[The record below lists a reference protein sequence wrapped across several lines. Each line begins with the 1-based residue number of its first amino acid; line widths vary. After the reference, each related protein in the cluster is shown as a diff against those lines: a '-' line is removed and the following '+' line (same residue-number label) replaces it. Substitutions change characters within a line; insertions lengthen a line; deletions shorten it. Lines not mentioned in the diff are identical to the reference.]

1 MLIGTALGRAGSPAH
16 VLIAVIVV
24 LGACAPGREE
34 RAREAADTWSVS
46 SEPLITI
53 GQLDG
58 DPRYLF
64 EQIAGARLLPDGRVV
79 VADRGFGSVRVYG
92 PDGSF
97 QQEMGRPGQGPGE
110 FEYISSISLFPPD
123 TIVVYDSSRYR
134 LVTYSPDGTLLS
146 TRNIQREGG
155 WPESFVGRFENGDL
169 GLAWIVRTQR
179 EPMTFATDVMQFG
192 RFSPEGLLRAL
203 LATATGMV
211 RHEDGIMGMM
221 PFSPRLHSFLHRDS
235 VYFTDGLGDIAV
247 AGGNGAVARTIEVPI
262 DPVDYGEARAQ
273 LAARMETADVDL
285 RPPVGFLERL
295 DLVQELNEAPEPE
308 SVPRV
313 AEVLLDDEGRFWL
326 KRYEPAS
333 DSQVISSF
341 ERRAGGEWWVLQPDG
356 RVVAVIQ
363 LPDGFTPMDVR
374 GERIVGVASD
384 ELDVE
389 RVLVFGTARGN

>member
-1 MLIGTALGRAGSPAH
+1 MLIGTVLGRAGSSTH
-16 VLIAVIVV
+16 VLIAVVAV
-24 LGACAPGREE
+24 ACAPSGEE

-53 GQLDG
+53 GRLEG

-146 TRNIQREGG
+146 TRNIRGEGG

-221 PFSPRLHSFLHRDS
+221 PFSPRLHSFLYRDS

-333 DSQVISSF
+333 DSHVISSF

-389 RVLVFGTARGN
+389 RVLVFGTARGD